1 MTAVVSG
8 TTFEGPKTIGFRRQ
22 GGNERIVIDRR
33 KRVENEGD
41 SLHGTKPET
50 VARGRIRVTQNP
62 EDAGQK
68 HAAVCGM
75 NGAQHAVAGHVAE
88 ATGLAGGQAQR
99 LENSRDVD
107 THEDAGVSAGSA
119 GRVKLAAQAQENAT
133 QMPPRTSKLGY
144 PAGQTAALQGG
155 VVDRPGLRRD
165 LPCKSGERAENPIR
179 AGAAGA
185 TGEKDTGRELGQV
198 GRTRPPRPRARSAKR
213 HDQRTGS
220 GSDTRRRRSIGS
232 SGRTPDGRMQ
242 RRLRNRGRP
251 GRIIE

>member
-22 GGNERIVIDRR
+22 GGNERIVIDRG
-33 KRVENEGD
+33 KRVENKRD
-41 SLHGTKPET
+41 TLDGTKPET
-50 VARGRIRVTQNP
+50 VTPRRIRVTENP
-62 EDAGQK
+62 EHARQED
-68 HAAVCGM
+68 AAVCGI
-75 NGAQHAVAGHVAE
+75 NRAQHAVAGHVPG

-107 THEDAGVSAGSA
+107 TDEHARVSTGSA
-119 GRVKLAAQAQENAT
+119 GRVKLAAQPHENAT

-165 LPCKSGERAENPIR
+165 LPCKSGERTENPIR

-213 HDQRTGS
+213 HDRRTGS

-232 SGRTPDGRMQ
+232 SGRTPDGRTQ
-242 RRLRNRGRP
+242 RRLGNRGRRS
-251 GRIIE
+251 RIIE